1 VHRNLWQARRWQDR
15 ARVLGRAR
23 FRSEHHGRRHHGAP
37 RRDHVALRTC
47 PPSPFARYP
56 HRSSAPR
63 IGPFVRLLANL
74 DRGVF
79 LSAHPTHGRGEPHGS
94 GGFPLK
100 VRAVRCPSRPIRDV
114 PGCAGRPSAGACVS
128 VPAREA
134 IFAQFHFPNSSVL
147 PVLPAVWSFIVVV
160 IVIFI
165 LFLINIITGRVTSTT
180 PECHATRAVSAYP
193 PFRSAAFD
201 TSRLCIDVSISLSL
215 FVSFLLSSS
224 ITSRFTY
231 AQVTHTLTLSLS
243 HLFSSHFSFQ
253 SYPCAMFLLAY
264 LSLYYSPCCVCPE
277 LKSRVW
283 YQVYRKQCEI

>member
-1 VHRNLWQARRWQDR
+1 MHRNLWQARRWQDR
-15 ARVLGRAR
+15 ARVFGRAR
-23 FRSEHHGRRHHGAP
+23 FRSEHHRRRHHGAP
-37 RRDHVALRTC
+37 RRDHVALRTR

-56 HRSSAPR
+56 HRSAAPR

-79 LSAHPTHGRGEPHGS
+79 LSAHPTHGRGEPHGR

-160 IVIFI
+160 IVIVIFI
-165 LFLINIITGRVTSTT
+165 LFLINIITGRATSAT
-180 PECHATRAVSAYP
+180 PECDTARAVSAYP

-201 TSRLCIDVSISLSL
+201 TSRLCIDFSNSLSL
-215 FVSFLLSSS
+215 FVSFLLS
-224 ITSRFTY
+224 ILHHIKIYLRTSR
-231 AQVTHTLTLSLS
+231 THS
-243 HLFSSHFSFQ
+243 HSVSVSSF
-253 SYPCAMFLLAY
+253 FLLIFHPNLTPA
-264 LSLYYSPCCVCPE
+264 
-277 LKSRVW
+277 
-283 YQVYRKQCEI
+283 QCFC